1 MAQLISASIDVS
13 KISKDKLVKGAK
25 GNYLNITIAINDEV
39 DQYGNQ
45 VGIYESQS
53 KEQREAKDK
62 KNYLGNGKITWTSE
76 GGSTAKQTPSTPTP
90 PPAAPVIEESDID
103 LPFNHAKMYK
113 IGATYLLYINYTQR
127 VFYFL

>member
-25 GNYLNITIAINDEV
+25 GTYLNITISINDEI

-53 KEQREAKDK
+53 QTERESKEK
-62 KNYLGNGKITWTSE
+62 KNYLGNGKIAWTSE
-76 GGSTAKQTPSTPTP
+76 GGSTAKQTPAKATP
-90 PPAAPVIEESDID
+90 PVAPAPVVEEGED
-103 LPFNHAKMYK
+103 LPF
-113 IGATYLLYINYTQR
+113 
-127 VFYFL
+127 

>member
-25 GNYLNITIAINDEV
+25 GTYLNITISINDEI

-53 KEQREAKDK
+53 KEDREAKEK
-62 KNYLGNGKITWTSE
+62 KNYLGNGKIAWSSE
-76 GGSTAKQTPSTPTP
+76 GGSADKAVAPASRPTP
-90 PPAAPVIEESDID
+90 PPAPVIEEGDE
-103 LPFNHAKMYK
+103 LPF
-113 IGATYLLYINYTQR
+113 
-127 VFYFL
+127 